1 MNIYQQFNQLFK
13 QSQRGTAKIIADKH
27 DGSYLAQT
35 TQAKNEI
42 VLHGNGFQ
50 AGQTVYYDVGNGQI
64 MGVAPDLEVQ
74 DIAV

>member
-1 MNIYQQFNQLFK
+1 MNIYQQFNHLFK
-13 QSQRGTAKIIADKH
+13 ATQRGTAKIITDNR

-42 VLHGNGFQ
+42 LLYGNGFQ
-50 AGQTVYYDVGNGQI
+50 AGQTVYYDVGNGVVLGI
-64 MGVAPDLEVQ
+64 APDLEVQ

>member
-1 MNIYQQFNQLFK
+1 MNIYQQFNQLF
-13 QSQRGTAKIIADKH
+13 QSSPRSVAKIITDKG

-35 TQAKNEI
+35 TQAQNEI
-42 VLHGNGFQ
+42 LLHGNGFQ

-64 MGVAPDLEVQ
+64 IGVAPDLEVQ